1 MYAPTYCFMQDLVG
15 FKVTEADDEIDAV
28 QEEDLELNKELMM
41 LSLGLLNLP
50 QLQALLC
57 VCVC

>member
-1 MYAPTYCFMQDLVG
+1 MQDLVG

-28 QEEDLELNKELMM
+28 QEEDLELNKEIMM

-50 QLQALLC
+50 QLQALQC
-57 VCVC
+57 VCVS